1 MTFGFPGLLWLLL
14 LVPLAVWLFSAAARR
29 RQGRARAYADPH
41 LLGTVLRGGKRT
53 RALIPLGLQ
62 LGALTLL
69 LFGAAQPVARPTL
82 PVNKASVMIALDA
95 SRSMLADD
103 VQPSRLEAGRTVAR
117 QFLEL
122 APAST
127 QIGLM
132 TFSDNASVLVPPTT
146 DRQEVLDALNRV
158 KPAQATS
165 FAGALVSGVRALP
178 GREKAVPPRELV
190 EVPGQAQANPNGTS
204 APTPVDPQ
212 TLPPGAILLLS
223 DGISN
228 RGANPQI
235 AARFASDHRVKLYA
249 VALGTEGGA
258 VSRVEGQLVFV
269 PFDTRELS
277 RLTQL
282 TGGQFLFPVDPE
294 RLRGLYRD
302 LGSAVRWEPTELG
315 LGGPLAGVAAL
326 LLVIGGGLALAW
338 QRRVP

>member
-1 MTFGFPGLLWLLL
+1 MTFTFPALLWLLL
-14 LVPLAVWLFSAAARR
+14 LVPLAVWLLAAAARR
-29 RQGRARAYADPH
+29 REGRARAYADPH
-41 LLGTVLRGGKRT
+41 LLGTVLRGGHRR

-62 LGALTLL
+62 LGALALL
-69 LFGAAQPVARPTL
+69 LFGAAQPVAKPTL

-103 VQPSRLEAGRTVAR
+103 VQPSRLEAARTLAR
-117 QFLEL
+117 QFLDL

-146 DRQEVLDALNRV
+146 DRQEVQNALNRV

-178 GREKAVPPRELV
+178 GREKAVPPRELLD
-190 EVPGQAQANPNGTS
+190 VPRAQGANPGA
-204 APTPVDPQ
+204 APAPVDPQ

-228 RGANPQI
+228 RGASPLA
-235 AARFASDHRVKLYA
+235 AARFASDHKVKLYA

-282 TGGQFLFPVDPE
+282 TGGQFLYPPSPE
-294 RLRGLYRD
+294 GLRGLFRD
-302 LGSAVRWEPTELG
+302 LGSAVRWEPSELG

-326 LLVIGGGLALAW
+326 LLVLGGGLALAW

>member
-1 MTFGFPGLLWLLL
+1 MTFGFPALLWLLL
-14 LVPLAVWLFSAAARR
+14 LVPLAVWLLSAAARR
-29 RQGRARAYADPH
+29 RQGRAQAYADPH
-41 LLGTVLRGGKRT
+41 LLGTVLRGGNR
-53 RALIPLGLQ
+53 RRSLIPLGLQ

-69 LFGAAQPVARPTL
+69 LFGAAQPVAKPTL

-103 VQPSRLEAGRTVAR
+103 VQPSRLEAGRTLAR

-146 DRQEVLDALNRV
+146 DRQEVLGALDRV

-178 GREKAVPPRELV
+178 GREKAVPPRELL
-190 EVPGQAQANPNGTS
+190 EVPGQAQANPNA
-204 APTPVDPQ
+204 APTPIDPQ

-228 RGANPQI
+228 RGASPLV

-269 PFDTRELS
+269 PFDTKELS

-282 TGGQFLFPVDPE
+282 TGGQFLYPADPE
-294 RLRGLYRD
+294 RLRGLFRD
-302 LGSAVRWEPTELG
+302 LGSAIRWEPSELG
-315 LGGPLAGVAAL
+315 LGGPLAGLAAL
-326 LLVIGGGLALAW
+326 LLVVGGGLALAW